1 MAFQA
6 HKLSAWGLSRHGPQ
20 VWWITQNVNFWVFV
34 WWEICLSIQLVKPNI
49 CVSFPPPPAPF
60 PLQSMTVVLETNFFT
75 VAYILYSQAYD
86 IPVNLEHYVQY
97 YFKSELLFNESW
109 G

>member
-1 MAFQA
+1 MVGNLFINSVGKA
-6 HKLSAWGLSRHGPQ
+6 KYM
-20 VWWITQNVNFWVFV
+20 
-34 WWEICLSIQLVKPNI
+34 CLI
-49 CVSFPPPPAPF
+49 PPRPPF
-60 PLQSMTVVLETNFFT
+60 PLHSMTVVLETNFFT